1 MKIIT
6 ILGLAFGALGWLWLA
21 MRYFG
26 TGDTIGGVI
35 FLVSAVI
42 CTVLFL
48 RQLTERKKAE

>member
-6 ILGLAFGALGWLWLA
+6 SIGFAFGALGWLWLA
-21 MRYFG
+21 IRYLG
-26 TGDTIGGVI
+26 MGDTVGGII

-48 RQLTERKKAE
+48 RQITGEKKA